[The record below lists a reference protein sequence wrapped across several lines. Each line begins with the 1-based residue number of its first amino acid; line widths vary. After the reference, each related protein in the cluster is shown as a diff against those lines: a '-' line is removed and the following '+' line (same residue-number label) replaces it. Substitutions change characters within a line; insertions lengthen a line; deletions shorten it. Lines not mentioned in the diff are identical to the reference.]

1 MADFQLKF
9 KRRKSAVLFFILAA
23 TLFLATVIVFVM
35 DYALVE
41 MRLRA
46 PVVLENK
53 IRHDAYNAFYA
64 AMAELKEY
72 TELDG
77 SLYSPKQGWGSLL
90 ADGRAHLPEGLDCK
104 VEIVDE
110 TGKLP
115 LPSLKEDELED
126 LLYEMGFTE
135 SDADVVAQLIL
146 DWVDSDD
153 SARFQGAEKDDYD
166 SDAAFPPNRMMRSF
180 DELRY
185 VKDISKYFFDD
196 SGQPNEAYEKFVSAV
211 SILNTAAEVN
221 FNTAS
226 ELVLRAL
233 YKMDDLDFDTNI
245 FDAINGETGGVRDG
259 ITWVTQKTELENRGA
274 TLPMRYVGVSAKIL
288 SIYVTV
294 SRGVSKFT
302 LTAVCTV
309 SGNSISVNSLIEGAR
324 RN

>member
-1 MADFQLKF
+1 MELLK
-9 KRRKSAVLFFILAA
+9 KTRKAAVLFFILGA

-41 MRLRA
+41 MRLRV
-46 PVVLENK
+46 PVVYENK

-72 TELDG
+72 TTIDG

-90 ADGRAHLPEGLDCK
+90 ADGRARLPEGLTCK

-115 LPSLKEDELED
+115 LPVLKESELED
-126 LLYEMGFTE
+126 LFYEIGFTE
-135 SDADVVAQLIL
+135 SDASVVSQLLL

-153 SARFQGAEKDDYD
+153 SARLQGAEKDDYD
-166 SDAAFPPNRMMRSF
+166 VDAAVPPNRMLRSF

-185 VKDISKYFFDD
+185 VKDISKYFFSED
-196 SGQPNEAYEKFVSAV
+196 GQPNETYEKFVSAV
-211 SILNTAAEVN
+211 SILNTTGEVN

-233 YKMDDLDFDTNI
+233 YKMDDIDFDNNI
-245 FDAINGETGGVRDG
+245 FDAISGDAAGVRDG

-274 TLPMRYVGVSAKIL
+274 TLPLRYVGVSARIL
-288 SIYVTV
+288 SIYVSV

-302 LTAVCTV
+302 LTAVCSV
-309 SGNSISVNSLIEGAR
+309 SGNSITVNSLIEGGR
-324 RN
+324 RK